1 MLSKIQ
7 EHCGILKGKSF
18 GVRNTCF
25 VSLKESS
32 IFKMRTYNQP
42 ARRQNATARN
52 LNKQVSELET
62 GAGIILNDDI
72 DFSPPWVVEVPSI
85 LLPSYL

>member
-1 MLSKIQ
+1 
-7 EHCGILKGKSF
+7 
-18 GVRNTCF
+18 
-25 VSLKESS
+25 
-32 IFKMRTYNQP
+32 MRTYNQP